1 MKSYVITI
9 TEVDDPQIALEEMKA
24 QMAKIELLKHSLGI
38 VSASSDCID
47 SGVYA
52 AVANALGIPLAGMS
66 TFSQSANGKAGM
78 FLLSIL
84 ILSSDTCE
92 FACGYSAPVTGS
104 ADVSALMRECY
115 ADVKGRLMGD
125 AKLALLYPPFPVDS
139 LTGPATHC
147 LRALSAEN
155 AELPIFGSIACC
167 EVENLPE
174 AKVLF
179 GADASNERCA
189 LVLISGD
196 ISPEF
201 YVGAVADEATVISVV
216 GVVTK
221 ASDNRV
227 IEINGVKAKQFFEQ
241 MDYFVGKDI
250 NETASSSILIAETK
264 DENGKILSSLAQG
277 ILLVTDEYAVLD
289 NFIEPGTVLSLAAL
303 TKETVIATTSRA
315 TAWINGHE
323 CGKTALI
330 YSCLRRWFAAA
341 DENLKEFDII
351 DKSLSGI
358 NYQVSYSGGEICP
371 TSPEGEKMLN
381 AKHSSSIAVCVF

>member
-1 MKSYVITI
+1 MKSYVVSI
-9 TEVDDPQIALEEMKA
+9 TEVDDPQIALLELKA
-24 QMAKIELLKHSLGI
+24 QMTEIELLKHSIGI
-38 VSASSDCID
+38 VSASLDCID

-52 AVANALGIPLAGMS
+52 AVANALSFPLAGMS
-66 TFSQSANGKAGM
+66 TFSQSANGEAGM

-84 ILSSDTCE
+84 ILSSDNCE
-92 FACGYSAPVTGS
+92 FACGYSAPITGN
-104 ADVSALMRECY
+104 ADISALMRACY
-115 ADVKGRLMGD
+115 ADVTGRLSGEP
-125 AKLALLYPPFPVDS
+125 KLALLYPPFPEDS

-155 AELPIFGSIACC
+155 VALPIFGSIACR

-174 AKVLF
+174 AKVIF
-179 GADASNERCA
+179 GAEASSERCA
-189 LVLISGD
+189 LVLMSGD

-221 ASDNRV
+221 ASENRV
-227 IEINGVKAKQFFEQ
+227 LEINGVNAKQFLEQ

-289 NFIEPGTVLSLAAL
+289 NFIETGTVLSLAAL
-303 TKETVIATTSRA
+303 TKETVTATTGKAVS
-315 TAWINGHE
+315 WINGHE
-323 CGKTALI
+323 RKKTALM

-341 DENLKEFDII
+341 DENHKEFDII
-351 DKSLSGI
+351 DESLSGI

-371 TSPEGEKMLN
+371 TSPKGEKMLN